1 MIIEVKE
8 VSKSYDGKKVLDN
21 FSLHIESEHSY
32 IITGDSG
39 TGKTTLLRL
48 ILGLEKPDEGK
59 VGLLGD
65 YKYPYIVSGTVFQ
78 EDRLVES
85 LDAVTNCTMVSKKIF
100 RETVTEE
107 LLKLL
112 SEEDIR
118 KPVRDL
124 DEGKRR
130 LVCIARA
137 CCIPNDVLIMDEP
150 FKGMDEQTR
159 QKAISFVRDKQGSGP
174 LVIATGYT
182 EGLEFGRI
190 IELKTEG

>member
-1 MIIEVKE
+1 VIIEVSE
-8 VSKSYDGKKVLDN
+8 VSRSYEGKKVLDN
-21 FSLHIESEHSY
+21 FSLHIESEHTY
-32 IITGDSG
+32 VITGPSG
-39 TGKTTLLRL
+39 AGKTTLLRL
-48 ILGLEKPDEGK
+48 ILGLEKPDTGK

-85 LDAVTNCTMVSKKIF
+85 LDAVTNVTMVSKKIF

-112 SEEDIR
+112 PEELIY
-118 KPVRDL
+118 KPVREL
-124 DEGKRR
+124 TAGQRR

-150 FKGMDEQTR
+150 FYGLSDEDKK
-159 QKAISFVRDKQGSGP
+159 KAIAFVRDKQGSGP
-174 LVIATGYT
+174 LVIAARDT
-182 EGLEFGRI
+182 EGLDFGRI
-190 IELKTEG
+190 ITL

>member
-8 VSKSYDGKKVLDN
+8 VSKSYDGKKVLDH
-21 FSLHIESEHSY
+21 FSLHIESEHTY
-32 IITGDSG
+32 IITGPEG
-39 TGKTTLLRL
+39 AGKTTLLRL
-48 ILGLEKPDEGK
+48 VLGLEKPDEGK

-78 EDRLVES
+78 EDRLIDS
-85 LDAVTNCTMVSKKIF
+85 LDAVTNVTMVSKKIF

-112 SEEDIR
+112 PEDVIY
-118 KPVRDL
+118 KPVSEL
-124 DEGKRR
+124 TEGQRR
-130 LVCIARA
+130 MVCIARA

-150 FKGMDEQTR
+150 FKGLDESDR
-159 QKAISFVRDKQGSGP
+159 KKAIDFVRDKQGSGA
-174 LVIATGYT
+174 LVIATSYT

-190 IELKTEG
+190 IEL